1 MRKGRKSR
9 KNSDKE
15 GQETVTR
22 DEEKQEGL

>member
-9 KNSDKE
+9 KNSDEE